1 MNKKELIATM
11 AEMAGLKKVEA
22 EKALNAFIE
31 AVTDALATGD
41 RVRIVG
47 FGTFYVTKRA
57 ERKGRNPRTGEEIR
71 IPARKVVKFKGS
83 KGLFDG

>member
-41 RVRIVG
+41 R
-47 FGTFYVTKRA
+47 FA
-57 ERKGRNPRTGEEIR
+57 
-71 IPARKVVKFKGS
+71 A
-83 KGLFDG
+83 